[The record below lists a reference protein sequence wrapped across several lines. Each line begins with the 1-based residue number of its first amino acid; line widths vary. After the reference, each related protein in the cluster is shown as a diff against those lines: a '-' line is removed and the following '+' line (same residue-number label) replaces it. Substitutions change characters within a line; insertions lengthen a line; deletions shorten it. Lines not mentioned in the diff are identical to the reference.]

1 MAKAKVAINGYGTIG
16 KRVADAVACQDDMEV
31 IGIAKTRPNFE
42 AVVAVKR
49 GFDIYTLPESIE
61 KFEKAGIKV
70 AGTIEDMVKKADIV
84 VDCTPGKKG
93 VANAEMYK
101 KYGVKAIWQGGEGKD
116 VAPVSFN
123 SVANYDQAY
132 GADYVR
138 VVSCNTTGLCRVIY
152 PLDKVY
158 GVKKVRVTLI
168 RRGGD
173 PGDIKS
179 GPIDGLILDPVTL
192 PSHHGPDVNTIIP
205 HINITSAAIKA
216 PTTFMHVHVINMEL
230 EKECTADD
238 VRLVL
243 GGQSR
248 INLIDDGITGTNQI
262 IEYGRD
268 LCRPRNDMPENCV
281 FKQSISVSDGELYM
295 FQAIHQESDVIP
307 ENVDCIRAMLKL
319 EPSNVVSIN
328 KTNKAMG
335 IGFCEQKP
343 L

>member
-31 IGIAKTRPNFE
+31 VGISKTKPNFE
-42 AVVAVKR
+42 AVVAQQR
-49 GFDIYTLPESIE
+49 GYDIYTLPESIE
-61 KFEKAGIKV
+61 KFEKAGIRV
-70 AGTIEDMVKKADIV
+70 AGTIEDMIQKADIV
-84 VDCTPGKKG
+84 VDCTPGKMG
-93 VANAEMYK
+93 AANKALYE

-116 VAPVSFN
+116 IAPVSFN
-123 SVANYDQAY
+123 AVANYDEAY

-152 PLDKVY
+152 PLDQKF
-158 GVKKVRVTLI
+158 GVEKVRVTLI

-179 GPIDGLILDPVTL
+179 GPIDALVLDPVTL

-205 HINITSAAIKA
+205 HVKITSAAIKA
-216 PTTFMHVHVINMEL
+216 PTTFMHIHIINMKL
-230 EKECTADD
+230 KKECTADD
-238 VRLVL
+238 VLEVL
-243 GGQSR
+243 ASQSR

-262 IEYGRD
+262 MEYGRD
-268 LCRPRNDMPENCV
+268 LLRPRNDMPENCV
-281 FKQSISVSDGELYM
+281 FKRSVSIDDGELYM

-319 EPSNVVSIN
+319 EKDNAVSIE
-328 KTNKAMG
+328 KTNKAMN
-335 IGFCEQKP
+335 IGF
-343 L
+343 